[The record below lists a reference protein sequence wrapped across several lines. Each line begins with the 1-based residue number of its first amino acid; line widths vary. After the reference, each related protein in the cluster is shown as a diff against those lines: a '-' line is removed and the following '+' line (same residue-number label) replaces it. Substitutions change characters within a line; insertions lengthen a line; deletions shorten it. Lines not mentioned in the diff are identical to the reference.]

1 MRGEREASVW
11 VVVPAYNEAS
21 VIAPV
26 ISQLIKLNYSVIIVD
41 DGSTDRTG
49 QVAALAGARVVTH
62 PVNLG
67 QGAALQTG
75 LAVATGD
82 VFVV

>member
-1 MRGEREASVW
+1 MRGEREASIW

-26 ISQLIKLNYSVIIVD
+26 VTQLIKLNYSVIIVD

-49 QVAALAGARVVTH
+49 QVAALAGARGRDPSSQSRT
-62 PVNLG
+62 G
-67 QGAALQTG
+67 RRAA
-75 LAVATGD
+75 D
-82 VFVV
+82 RD